1 MKVYE
6 LIQKLSNY
14 NADTEV
20 RFHVNGEFETDVEA
34 EFDRDNEDDVQDVTV
49 TAEIDDDVEFED
61 IDDYEPKSKRFL
73 SEPYIVMNF
82 EC

>member
-6 LIQKLSNY
+6 LIQELSNY

-34 EFDRDNEDDVQDVTV
+34 EFDRDDEDDVQDVTV

-61 IDDYEPKSKRFL
+61 IDDYEPASKRFL